1 MAFLVLRAGLGA
13 TPPSAATLAA
23 AQAFLN
29 NELYIGRL
37 VWNLTYLKDPKSGR
51 GRSRYNPPAKWIV
64 QDVLNSDDVF
74 PVRPRTIPCSVS
86 EIPCSDFKGIG
97 GNTLNLLAN
106 AMAASPSPASSG
118 KISLYFPA
126 EQGIPRTETGSP
138 MTSERG
144 PLARGLEP
152 HNGFLLLGQLVGVL
166 LANAPRIEVTVQVL
180 VQVQYLKTNLVPTS
194 CATFVAAFL
203 ATFVAAFLAA
213 FYAAFFVTF
222 FAPLLQTFFAPVVL
236 AVSETFFV

>member
-37 VWNLTYLKDPKSGR
+37 VWNRLTYLKDPKSGR

-138 MTSERG
+138 MTAPTASIQRLKG
-144 PLARGLEP
+144 YAALSAGARRLDLQTNCKPDFPESFSSAP
-152 HNGFLLLGQLVGVL
+152 YPITR
-166 LANAPRIEVTVQVL
+166 PRIARVGPRAKL
-180 VQVQYLKTNLVPTS
+180 TN
-194 CATFVAAFL
+194 
-203 ATFVAAFLAA
+203 
-213 FYAAFFVTF
+213 
-222 FAPLLQTFFAPVVL
+222 
-236 AVSETFFV
+236 

>member
-74 PVRPRTIPCSVS
+74 PC
-86 EIPCSDFKGIG
+86 
-97 GNTLNLLAN
+97 
-106 AMAASPSPASSG
+106 
-118 KISLYFPA
+118 
-126 EQGIPRTETGSP
+126 
-138 MTSERG
+138 
-144 PLARGLEP
+144 
-152 HNGFLLLGQLVGVL
+152 
-166 LANAPRIEVTVQVL
+166 
-180 VQVQYLKTNLVPTS
+180 
-194 CATFVAAFL
+194 
-203 ATFVAAFLAA
+203 
-213 FYAAFFVTF
+213 
-222 FAPLLQTFFAPVVL
+222 
-236 AVSETFFV
+236 